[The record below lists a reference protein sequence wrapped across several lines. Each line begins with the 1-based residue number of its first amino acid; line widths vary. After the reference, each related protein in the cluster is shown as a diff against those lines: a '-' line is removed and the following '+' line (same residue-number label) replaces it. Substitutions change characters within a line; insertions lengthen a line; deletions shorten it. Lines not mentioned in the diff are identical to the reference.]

1 MQIVER
7 AVGPVTVLD
16 VVGRMTRDDGYGTV
30 QARVKDLAARDRTR
44 ILLNLAGVPYMD
56 SSCVG
61 ELVSAFITA
70 QSRNGTVK
78 LLKLDGRIRQL
89 FAVARLD
96 TVFEIFDDEERAIAS
111 FGV

>member
-16 VVGRMTRDDGYGTV
+16 LVGRMTRNDGYGTV
-30 QARVKDLAARDRTR
+30 QAHVKDLAARDRTR

-61 ELVSAFITA
+61 ELVSAFISV
-70 QSRNGTVK
+70 QSRNGRVK
-78 LLKLDGRIRQL
+78 LLRLDGRIRQL

-96 TVFEIFDDEERAIAS
+96 TVFEIFDDEQRAIAS